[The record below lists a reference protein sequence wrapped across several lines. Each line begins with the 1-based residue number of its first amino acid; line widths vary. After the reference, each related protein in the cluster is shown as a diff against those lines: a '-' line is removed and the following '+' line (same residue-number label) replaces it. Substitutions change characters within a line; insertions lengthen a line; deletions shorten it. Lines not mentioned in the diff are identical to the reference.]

1 MHRYVEQVLER
12 TQRLNPGQVGFF
24 DSVKELLVSVDS
36 IMDQHPEYEKAAIL
50 ERMTEPERIICFRV
64 PWQDDK
70 GTVHINKGYRVQF
83 SSAIGPYKG
92 GLRFAENVNLD
103 ILKSLA
109 FEQIFKNSL
118 TGLPMGGGKGG
129 ADFSPK
135 GRSDDEIMRFCQ
147 SFIQGL
153 YKYIGAG
160 IDVPAGDLGVS
171 GKEIGYMFGEY
182 KRLKSLYE
190 GVFTGKGMCWG
201 GSNIRPEATGYGL
214 VYFVQHMLAS
224 RGESIEGKRV
234 CVSGFGNVAWGACK
248 KARALGAKVVTI
260 SGSAGYIY
268 DEAGLDEEKIE
279 YMLTLRKLNQGIGA
293 FQDKFK
299 GTKFFPGKR
308 PWGEKCDIALP
319 CACQNE
325 MNASELQT
333 LVNNGCK
340 VVAEGSNLSLTSEAV
355 ELTKKLPVMYSPGK
369 ASNAGGVAC
378 SGLEMSQNFTM
389 EQWSSDIV
397 DQKLKDIMFGIHKK
411 CVDTAA
417 QYGKEG
423 DYVFGAN
430 VAGFLKVATAM
441 LEQGLV

>member
-118 TGLPMGGGKGG
+118 TGLP
-129 ADFSPK
+129 
-135 GRSDDEIMRFCQ
+135 I
-147 SFIQGL
+147 
-153 YKYIGAG
+153 
-160 IDVPAGDLGVS
+160 LGVS

-182 KRLKSLYE
+182 RRLKSLYE

-340 VVAEGSNLSLTSEAV
+340 IVAEGSNLSLTTDAV
-355 ELTKKLPVMYSPGK
+355 ELTRSLPVMYSPGK

-378 SGLEMSQNFTM
+378 SGLEMSQNSIM
-389 EQWSSDIV
+389 EQWKPEVV

-441 LEQGLV
+441 MEQGLV

>member
-1 MHRYVEQVLER
+1 MHRYVEKVLKQTQVS
-12 TQRLNPGQVGFF
+12 NPDQIEFLA
-24 DSVKELLVSVDS
+24 SVKELLTSVDS
-36 IMDQHPEYEKAAIL
+36 ILDQHPEYEKAAIL

-70 GTVHINKGYRVQF
+70 GEIHINKGYRVQF

-129 ADFSPK
+129 SNFSPK
-135 GRSDDEIMRFCQ
+135 GKSDDEIMRFCQ

-182 KRLKSLYE
+182 KRLKGFYE
-190 GVFTGKGMCWG
+190 GVLTGKGLCWG
-201 GSNIRPEATGYGL
+201 GSYIRPEATGYGL
-214 VYFVQHMLAS
+214 VYFVEHMLAS
-224 RGESIEGKRV
+224 QNESFEGKRV
-234 CVSGFGNVAWGACK
+234 AVSGFGNVAWGACK
-248 KARALGAKVVTI
+248 KALSLGAKVVTI

-268 DEAGLDEEKIE
+268 DEQGLDEEKIE
-279 YMLTLRKLNQGIGA
+279 YMLTLRKMNKGIGA
-293 FQDKFK
+293 FQEKFK
-299 GTKFFPGKR
+299 DTKFFPSKR
-308 PWGEKCDIALP
+308 PWGVKCDIALP
-319 CACQNE
+319 GACQNE
-325 MNASELQT
+325 MNAQELKT
-333 LVNNGCK
+333 LVDNGCK
-340 VVAEGSNLSLTSEAV
+340 IVAEGSNLSLTSDAV
-355 ELTKKLPVMYSPGK
+355 ELSGNLPVMYSPGK

-389 EQWSSDIV
+389 EQWNSELV
-397 DQKLKDIMFGIHKK
+397 DQKLRDIMFNIHKK
-411 CVDTAA
+411 CVDTAK

-430 VAGFLKVATAM
+430 VAGFIKVATAM